1 MQHPWSQKG
10 LERCS
15 AAPLRTVAEP
25 EKWYIDWVSQ
35 YGTNKSTVQGQKL
48 GRFFFGGKNLKPSKN
63 HLFNGFA
70 WVVTSCHQFA
80 PIRFST
86 KTCNRKIRSPIL
98 PVKNGA
104 TISSI
109 SGRFERLCGETQ
121 LIVHKVRCKF
131 WCEKKN
137 SWQDGSY
144 EVGEFLRTPK
154 KHPCDVCRFQ
164 KKRPFQG
171 PEGPTGELILV
182 SYIIS
187 MELVS
192 YVSP

>member
-121 LIVHKVRCKF
+121 LIIHKVRCKF
-131 WCEKKN
+131 WCEKKKQLAG
-137 SWQDGSY
+137 W
-144 EVGEFLRTPK
+144 ELRGGRIFEDPK
-154 KHPCDVCRFQ
+154 KTPLWCMQVS
-164 KKRPFQG
+164 KKKTLPGSGGSNRGINFG
-171 PEGPTGELILV
+171 KLYNINGV
-182 SYIIS
+182 S
-187 MELVS
+187 
-192 YVSP
+192 